1 MGSVPKTIGFFLV
14 RSVEDKLQFEIY
26 SALNKEQR
34 IAELL
39 GEPAHIQEERKTLM
53 AQLQTLQKA
62 HAVLTRDPMLASIS
76 FEGDDEADE
85 AAPSKPASKPTA
97 AAAANNASSAFAPTA
112 RTQPQVQVSNAT

>member
-1 MGSVPKTIGFFLV
+1 MG
-14 RSVEDKLQFEIY
+14 QFEIY

-85 AAPSKPASKPTA
+85 AAASKPA
-97 AAAANNASSAFAPTA
+97 AAAAASNASNAFAPA
-112 RTQPQVQVSNAT
+112 VRTQPQVQVSTAT